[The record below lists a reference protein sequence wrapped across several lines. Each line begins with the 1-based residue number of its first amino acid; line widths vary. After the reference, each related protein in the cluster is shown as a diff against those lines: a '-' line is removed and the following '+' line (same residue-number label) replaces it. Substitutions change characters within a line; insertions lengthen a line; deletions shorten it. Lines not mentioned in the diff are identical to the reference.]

1 MYAFLPPEALL
12 VLANGAHPTSQ
23 AAALG
28 FGLVAAL
35 SAVLAWL
42 THRSYQA
49 TGNWRLLFVF
59 AAFIVFFLKSA
70 LFVWNEVQ
78 TPHPIHH
85 DVVLAVAAVFNLVI
99 LVLLVI
105 PFFARPGR

>member
-1 MYAFLPPEALL
+1 MTRTVPLELL
-12 VLANGAHPTSQ
+12 SPVFQHITPASQ
-23 AAALG
+23 AAAVG
-28 FGLVAAL
+28 FFAVAVLA
-35 SAVLAWL
+35 AILAWL

-59 AAFIVFFLKSA
+59 SAFVVFFLKSA

-78 TPHPIHH
+78 HPHPIHH
-85 DVVLAVAAVFNLVI
+85 DVVLAVASVFNLVI

-105 PFFARPGR
+105 PFFARPRK